1 MFLKHVKV
9 IIVFVFVQAEEGEM
23 ITTMADGTEIVGTEE
38 TAEMV
43 DTTLGIGME
52 EITVTKVLEMTE
64 TVETET
70 ETGMNGCIYYHLR

>member
-1 MFLKHVKV
+1 
-9 IIVFVFVQAEEGEM
+9 
-23 ITTMADGTEIVGTEE
+23 MADGTEIVGTEE

-64 TVETET
+64 TAEMVDTT
-70 ETGMNGCIYYHLR
+70 LGIGMEE